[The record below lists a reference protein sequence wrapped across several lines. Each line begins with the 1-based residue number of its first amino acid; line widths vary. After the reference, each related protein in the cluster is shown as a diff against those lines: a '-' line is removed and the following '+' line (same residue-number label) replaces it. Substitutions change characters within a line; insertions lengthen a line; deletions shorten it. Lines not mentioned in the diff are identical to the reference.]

1 MSGNAILK
9 RAMVTDVLRWAATE
23 LGQEEA
29 LYASHSLRI
38 GGAST
43 MLACGFSEEDI
54 RRLGRWQS
62 FCWRRYAHN
71 TREKMRGVSAAMARS
86 TYTVMTAGQ
95 DFLARGR
102 ECDPG
107 GGTAS
112 GPGLT
117 WRGGQSWSDR
127 LM

>member
-1 MSGNAILK
+1 
-9 RAMVTDVLRWAATE
+9 MVTDVIRWAATE

-29 LYASHSLRI
+29 LYAHPSLRI

-71 TREKMRGVSAAMARS
+71 TREKMKGVSSAMARS

-95 DFLARGR
+95 GFSARRR
-102 ECDPG
+102 ECG

-112 GPGLT
+112 GPGGKA
-117 WRGGQSWSDR
+117 RAGVAK
-127 LM
+127 